1 MKNEIRIAD
10 LLKADTIV
18 LDLAATSKEAV
29 LDELIA
35 QLDAAGRLNDKAK
48 MKEAILAREAQ
59 GSTGIGEGIA
69 IPHAKTAAV
78 KTPSIAYGFSK
89 EGVDFDSLDKQK
101 AHLFFMIAATEDANQ
116 AHLETLALLSQML
129 MDETFRQELVKAET
143 KDQVLDIITRKEKE
157 IQGENESVAEDEAP
171 VQEQSVQ
178 EQTAP
183 EQPMKKVIAVT
194 ACPTGIA
201 HTYMAADALKKKAAE
216 LGIPIKV
223 ETNGSGGV
231 KNKLSSQDIEEATAV
246 IVAADKQV
254 EMERFAGKIVIEVP
268 VAEGIR
274 NAEDLLQRAVNQK
287 GTVYHGGTTSNQ
299 DRLQDAKADKKSRQP
314 AFYKH
319 LMSGVSN
326 MLPFVVGGGIIIA
339 LSFMFGIKASDPN
352 DPSFHPLAKVLMDI
366 GGETAF
372 KLMIPVLAG
381 FIASSIADRPG
392 FAPGMVGGL
401 LAATSGSGFL
411 GGIIAGFLAGYTVVG
426 LKKLFA
432 GLPQSLEGIKP
443 MLLYPLLG
451 ILITGFV
458 MVYVV
463 SDPVAAVNT
472 ALGNWLK
479 NMGTGNAI
487 FLGVILGAM
496 MAFDM
501 GGPVNKAAFTFGV
514 AMIADGNYGPHAA
527 IMAAGMTPPLG
538 IALATTLFKKKFT
551 AEERQAGKTTYIL
564 GATFITEGAIPF
576 AAADPTRVIPSVM
589 IGSAVAGGLSML
601 FGCTLPAPH
610 GGVFVLPVIG
620 NWPLYLVSIV
630 AGTIVTA
637 LMLKVL
643 KKDAVE

>member
-1 MKNEIRIAD
+1 MQHHIRIAD
-10 LLKADTIV
+10 LLKADTMV
-18 LDLAATSKEAV
+18 LNLSATTKEAV

-35 QLDAAGRLNDKAK
+35 KLDEAGRLNSKEE
-48 MKEAILAREAQ
+48 MKQAILAREAQ

-78 KTPSIAYGFSK
+78 KTPSIAFGLSR

-129 MDETFRQELVKAET
+129 MDESFRQELLKAE
-143 KDQVLDIITRKEKE
+143 KAEQVLEIFTRKEKE
-157 IQGENESVAEDEAP
+157 IRGENESVSQKAEKAA
-171 VQEQSVQ
+171 V
-178 EQTAP
+178 
-183 EQPMKKVIAVT
+183 KVVAVT

-201 HTYMAADALKKKAAE
+201 HTYMAADALKKKADE
-216 LGIPIKV
+216 LGIALKV

-231 KNKLSSQDIEEATAV
+231 KNKLTPADIEEATAV

-254 EMERFAGKIVIEVP
+254 EMERFAGKVVIEVP

-274 NAEDLLQRAVNQK
+274 NAEALLQRAVKQD
-287 GTVYHGGTTSNQ
+287 GEVYRGGTTSYQ
-299 DRLQDAKADKKSRQP
+299 EQIQSAKAENKSKQP

-319 LMSGVSN
+319 LMNGVSN

-339 LSFMFGIKASDPN
+339 ISFMFGIKAFDPN

-366 GGETAF
+366 GGGTAF

-381 FIASSIADRPG
+381 FIAMSIADRPA
-392 FAPGMVGGL
+392 FAPGMVGGM
-401 LAATSGSGFL
+401 LAASSGAGFL

-426 LKKLFA
+426 LKKCFA
-432 GLPQSLEGIKP
+432 GLPESLEGIKP
-443 MLLYPLLG
+443 MLLYPLFG
-451 ILITGFV
+451 TLITGFI

-463 SDPVAAVNT
+463 SDPVAAANT
-472 ALGNWLK
+472 ALGDWLK
-479 NMGTGNAI
+479 NMSQGNAI
-487 FLGVILGAM
+487 ILGIILGAM

-501 GGPVNKAAFTFGV
+501 GGPVNKAAFTFGI
-514 AMIADGNYGPHAA
+514 AMIAEGNFGPHAA

-538 IALATTLFKKKFT
+538 LALATTLFKKKFT
-551 AEERQAGKTTYIL
+551 AEERQAGKTAYVL
-564 GATFITEGAIPF
+564 GASFITEGAIPF
-576 AAADPTRVIPSVM
+576 AAADPTRVIPSIMV
-589 IGSAVAGGLSML
+589 GSAVAGGLSMF

-610 GGVFVLPVIG
+610 GGLFVLPVVG
-620 NWPLYLVSIV
+620 NAGLYLVSIL

-637 LMLKVL
+637 LMIQLL
-643 KKDAVE
+643 KKEVTEA

>member
-1 MKNEIRIAD
+1 MNNEIRIAD
-10 LLKADTIV
+10 LLKPETIV
-18 LDLAATSKEAV
+18 LSLSATAKEAV
-29 LDELIA
+29 LDELIE
-35 QLDAAGRLNDKAK
+35 QLDKAGRLNDKDG
-48 MKEAILAREAQ
+48 MKQAILAREAQ

-78 KTPSIAYGFSK
+78 KTPAIAYGFSK
-89 EGVDFDSLDKQK
+89 EGVDFDSLDQQK

-116 AHLETLALLSQML
+116 AHLATLAKLAQML
-129 MDETFRQELVKAET
+129 MDESFRQELMKAET
-143 KDQVLDIITRKEKE
+143 KDQVLAIITRKEKE
-157 IQGENESVAEDEAP
+157 LQGENESVAEDEPAN
-171 VQEQSVQ
+171 QQHRS
-178 EQTAP
+178 A
-183 EQPMKKVIAVT
+183 KVVAVT

-216 LGIPIKV
+216 LGISLKV

-231 KNKLSSQDIEEATAV
+231 KNRLTSQDIEEATAV

-254 EMERFAGKIVIEVP
+254 EMERFAGKILIEVP

-274 NAEDLLQRAVNQK
+274 NAEDLLQRAVNQQ
-287 GTVYHGGTTSNQ
+287 GSVYQGGATSYQQKIQ
-299 DRLQDAKADKKSRQP
+299 DGKDEKKSKQP
-314 AFYKH
+314 AFYRH
-319 LMSGVSN
+319 LMNGVSN

-339 LSFMFGIKASDPN
+339 ISFLFGINASDPN

-366 GGETAF
+366 GGGTAF
-372 KLMIPVLAG
+372 QLMIPVLAG

-401 LAATSGSGFL
+401 LATVSESGFL
-411 GGIIAGFLAGYTVVG
+411 GGIIAGFLAGYIVLG
-426 LKKLFA
+426 LKRLFA

-458 MVYVV
+458 MVYIV
-463 SDPVAAVNT
+463 SDPVAAANT

-487 FLGVILGAM
+487 ILGVILGAM
-496 MAFDM
+496 MSFDM
-501 GGPVNKAAFTFGV
+501 GGPVNKAAFTFGI
-514 AMIADGNYGPHAA
+514 AMIAEGNYAPHAA

-551 AEERQAGKTTYIL
+551 AEERQAGKTAYVL
-564 GATFITEGAIPF
+564 GASFITEGAIPF
-576 AAADPTRVIPSVM
+576 AAADPTRIIPSVM
-589 IGSAVAGGLSML
+589 AGSAVAGGLSML

-610 GGVFVLPVIG
+610 GGLFVLPVVG

-630 AGTIVTA
+630 AGVIVTT
-637 LMLKVL
+637 LMIKVL
-643 KKDAVE
+643 KKDIAE